1 MPIDYQALGRRIRG
15 YRRQKQLS
23 QSRMAEMIDRS
34 PTYVSYLENGI
45 KHPSLETLVEIAN
58 ALGVTADML
67 LGKNLEQ
74 SESVAEEEYQ
84 KVLRDCDTG
93 DRWIIVENAKALKH
107 ILRDARR
114 AGDT

>member
-23 QSRMAEMIDRS
+23 QSCMAEMIDRS

-67 LGKNLEQ
+67 LGENLQQ
-74 SESVAEEEYQ
+74 SENVADEECQ
-84 KVLRDCDTG
+84 KVLRDCNAG

-107 ILRDARR
+107 ILGDARR